1 MTKNINLPTEQSAD
15 SAAGTKLFFDTYGQ
29 QPLEFAAND
38 ISAAKAFFQ
47 SRGFDGDAATLTA
60 IVLLKQA
67 KLDNI
72 PVFKII
78 DTLKTFN
85 GVQISAIVAEILNN
99 NRSATSTLGYK
110 LLNVEKQNQTRNI
123 LA

>member
-1 MTKNINLPTEQSAD
+1 MSTSLPIPAKQD
-15 SAAGTKLFFDTYGQ
+15 SAAGTKLFFDRYGQ
-29 QPLEFAAND
+29 QPLEFSANEVTAA
-38 ISAAKAFFQ
+38 IAFFQ
-47 SRGFDGDAATLTA
+47 SRGFDDDAATLTA
-60 IVLLKQA
+60 QVLLKQA
-67 KLDNI
+67 KVDNV

-110 LLNVEKQNQTRNI
+110 TEIIEKQNQTRNI
-123 LA
+123 FA